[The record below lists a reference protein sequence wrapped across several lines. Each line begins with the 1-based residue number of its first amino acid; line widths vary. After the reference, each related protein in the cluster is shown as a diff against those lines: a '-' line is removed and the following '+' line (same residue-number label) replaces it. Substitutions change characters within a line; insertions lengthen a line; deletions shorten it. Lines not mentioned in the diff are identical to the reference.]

1 MLQVFLLLEFLKVLN
16 KKIEMRVLIQRVER
30 AQVTINKKDKRLIG
44 NGLLIFLGIENDDTT
59 EDVNWLSA
67 KISKLRIFDDNEGV
81 MNNSLMDINGDA
93 MVISQFTLHAKTR
106 KGSRPSYIKAAK
118 PDIAIP
124 IYEEFIVR
132 LSSEIRRNVVS
143 GEFGA
148 HMDVELI
155 NDGPVTIWI
164 DTKNKE

>member
-1 MLQVFLLLEFLKVLN
+1 
-16 KKIEMRVLIQRVER
+16 MRVLIQRVER

-93 MVISQFTLHAKTR
+93 MVISLFTLHAKTR

-132 LSSEIRRNVVS
+132 FSSEIRRNVVS

>member
-1 MLQVFLLLEFLKVLN
+1 
-16 KKIEMRVLIQRVER
+16 MRVLIQRVER